1 MRHIALN
8 NATEIESRQNRPP
21 GLLSIITG
29 GQLAGPL
36 GGQGTGP
43 FGGQLF
49 GMYNERWKI
58 KNVNLN

>member
-43 FGGQLF
+43 FGGQFF
-49 GMYNERWKI
+49 GINK
-58 KNVNLN
+58 